1 VSCLYCN
8 EVSENPA
15 HLISMRGVKFVQI
28 PTTLLA
34 MVDSSVGGKT
44 AIDTP
49 HGKNLIGA
57 FWQPN
62 YIFVDLAFLTT
73 LPAREVSNGMAE
85 VVKVCLIPM
94 GVTAK
99 ANITQTAAIWKEDD
113 FAALESRAAEIT
125 SAASSKST
133 KSPTAGRF
141 ASDRTHEQSL
151 LLQVVSGSI
160 YVKAHIVTI
169 DERETGLRNLVNFG
183 HTIGH
188 AIEAVLTPKMLHGE
202 CVSIGIILE
211 AEVARSLGV
220 LSQVAVGRLT
230 RCLAA
235 YGLPISMSD
244 RRITALPASRELTVD
259 RLLDIMRIDKKNSG
273 PAKKIVL
280 LSRIGKT
287 YEEKASVVAD
297 DVIRRVLCEA
307 ATIVSG
313 TPSKS
318 PITMATPGSKSISN
332 RALVL
337 AALGKGT
344 CRVRNLLH
352 SDDTAVMMNAL
363 AELKVSA
370 VRLMIRAELIIG

>member
-1 VSCLYCN
+1 
-8 EVSENPA
+8 
-15 HLISMRGVKFVQI
+15 M
-28 PTTLLA
+28 
-34 MVDSSVGGKT
+34 
-44 AIDTP
+44 
-49 HGKNLIGA
+49 
-57 FWQPN
+57 
-62 YIFVDLAFLTT
+62 
-73 LPAREVSNGMAE
+73 
-85 VVKVCLIPM
+85 
-94 GVTAK
+94 
-99 ANITQTAAIWKEDD
+99 
-113 FAALESRAAEIT
+113 
-125 SAASSKST
+125 AAST
-133 KSPTAGRF
+133 KLTGSPTAGRF
-141 ASDRTHEQSL
+141 ASDRTQAQSL

-188 AIEAVLTPKMLHGE
+188 AIEAVLTPAMLHGE
-202 CVSIGIILE
+202 CVSVGIILE

-230 RCLAA
+230 RCLQA
-235 YGLPISMSD
+235 YNLPVSIHD
-244 RRITALPASRELTVD
+244 RRITALPASSQLSVD
-259 RLLDIMRIDKKNSG
+259 RLLDIMKIDKKNSG

-280 LSRIGKT
+280 LSRIGKS

-307 ATIVSG
+307 ATVISA

-332 RALVL
+332 RVLVL

-344 CRVRNLLH
+344 CRIRNLLH

-363 AELKVSA
+363 AELKVGC
-370 VRLMIRAELIIG
+370 RLIS